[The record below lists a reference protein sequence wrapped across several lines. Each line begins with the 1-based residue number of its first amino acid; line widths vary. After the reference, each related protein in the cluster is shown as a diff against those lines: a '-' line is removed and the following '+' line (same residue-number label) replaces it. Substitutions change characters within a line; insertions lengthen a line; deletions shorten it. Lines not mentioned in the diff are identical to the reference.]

1 MKGERVPL
9 SRNEDT
15 EELMVTTTTTADLF
29 LQVGED
35 TVAGSVNA
43 VAPLGALLKDAV
55 PMCTLAGR
63 GVESG
68 PAHRRQHRM
77 RTTLTD

>member
-1 MKGERVPL
+1 MKGEKVSL

-29 LQVGED
+29 LPVGED

-43 VAPLGALLKDAV
+43 VASLGALLMDAV

-63 GVESG
+63 GVVRG
-68 PAHRRQHRM
+68 PAHRRQHRV
-77 RTTLTD
+77 RTTVTD